1 MQVSEHTLSQLIQ
14 QLSSINEEVGE
25 QKGMANEN
33 RGQSTEQD
41 LKGKEGDIALR
52 GGEEEPK
59 ESEGRS
65 FDVSESLTEKTKV
78 TKPAPLNGIYHP
90 LVCTSRAAGQY
101 TTPEII
107 ASEQASLV

>member
-25 QKGMANEN
+25 VDQQKGMANEN

-41 LKGKEGDIALR
+41 LKGKECDIVLR
-52 GGEEEPK
+52 GGQSREEEPK

-78 TKPAPLNGIYHP
+78 TKPAPLNGTYIP
-90 LVCTSRAAGQY
+90 S
-101 TTPEII
+101 
-107 ASEQASLV
+107 ASVYFSGC